1 MSEKHYVV
9 EGATCT
15 CQFGKTPDTLVVKT
29 NKKEYANDINGARK
43 LIASTKDIG
52 GATLQLN
59 TFGSCAKMNN
69 APCKPVIQQWQGF
82 YDRVTLTNGGN
93 PLLED
98 SKATCPIGGSPC
110 IKITNHG
117 QVAEVS
123 AANVKKSND
132 AVLAQLLPVVDMKS
146 ALREILRIP
155 GAQ

>member
-9 EGATCT
+9 EGATCK
-15 CQFGKTPDTLVVKT
+15 CQFGTAPDVLMVKT
-29 NKKEYANDINGARK
+29 NKKEYANDINGAKK
-43 LIASTKDIG
+43 LVASTKDTG
-52 GATLQLN
+52 GATLQKN

-98 SKATCPIGGSPC
+98 SKAICPIGGSPC
-110 IKITNHG
+110 IQIINHG

-123 AANVKKSND
+123 AANVQKSKD
-132 AVLAQLLPVVDMKS
+132 EVMAQLLPMVDMKR

-155 GAQ
+155 GA

>member
-9 EGATCT
+9 EGATCK
-15 CQFGKTPDTLVVKT
+15 CQFGTAPDVLMVKT

-43 LIASTKDIG
+43 LIASTKDTG
-52 GATLQLN
+52 GATLQKN

-69 APCKPVIQQWQGF
+69 SPCKPVVLQWQGF

-98 SKATCPIGGSPC
+98 SKATCPIGGSGC
-110 IKITNHG
+110 IQITNHG

-123 AANVKKSND
+123 TANVKKSND
-132 AVLAQLLPVVDMKS
+132 DVMAQLLPVVDMKS
-146 ALREILRIP
+146 ALREILRTA
-155 GAQ
+155 GA